1 MERVTQAEIPLFPAI
16 GKELFHTI
24 RKTFLRRN
32 QQIDFQYFFLQ
43 ELVYI
48 FFVFP
53 LFKSYNCLR
62 RKPELS
68 VIDNE
73 KSITLNSGLIKH
85 TKFQK
90 KKIIWIF
97 SCDSKIPIYRL
108 GRIKLLFEV

>member
-1 MERVTQAEIPLFPAI
+1 MCMQYWKSSQMEHGMYIEGVSGLERVTQAEIPLFPAI

-53 LFKSYNCLR
+53 LFKSYKTVYGGNQSFPL
-62 RKPELS
+62 
-68 VIDNE
+68 
-73 KSITLNSGLIKH
+73 
-85 TKFQK
+85 
-90 KKIIWIF
+90 
-97 SCDSKIPIYRL
+97 
-108 GRIKLLFEV
+108 